1 MCNPPFHR
9 GTALDRTTTPHLFA
23 QASTALRPGG
33 ELWTVWNSHLP
44 YLPMLRARVGSTSV
58 VTQNPRFTVTRSRRP
73 G

>member
-1 MCNPPFHR
+1 MEPGGAGAEAADQVVGERARVNQS
-9 GTALDRTTTPHLFA
+9 GV
-23 QASTALRPGG
+23 GG